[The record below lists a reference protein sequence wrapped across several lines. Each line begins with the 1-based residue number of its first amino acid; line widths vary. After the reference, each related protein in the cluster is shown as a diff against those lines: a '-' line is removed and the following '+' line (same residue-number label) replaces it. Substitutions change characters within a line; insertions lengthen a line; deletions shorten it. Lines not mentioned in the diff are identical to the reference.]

1 MIQEKELVS
10 KVSRRIIPYLFFCY
24 IFNYLDRFNIS
35 FAALEMKAD
44 LGFSD
49 AVYGLGA
56 GMFFVGYVFFEVPS
70 NLLMEKI
77 GARIWISRIMMTWGI
92 VSCAMMFV
100 KTPFSFYLLR
110 FLLGVSEAGFF
121 PGIILYL
128 TYWIPARERARSFAL
143 FLTSTSLAGVLG
155 GPISAALLK
164 MRGLEGLQGWQWMFL
179 LEGIPSILLGVFTFF
194 YLTNEPRQA
203 AWLTEEEREWLHKT
217 LQEEAEVK
225 QKKHG
230 FTLGRALLHP
240 RVWHLCLLY
249 FSIIISFYGVAFW
262 LPQIVKNFSGLSNS
276 TVALLSAL
284 PYLCASIAMVMT
296 ANHSD
301 RTNERRWHVALPAV
315 AGCLGLSMAA
325 LFQQGS
331 PWLALVMLCV
341 AATGIWSTLGPFWSL
356 PAVFLSGTAAAGGI
370 ALINSIGNVGGFVG
384 PYLIGFVK
392 EKTGHFESGMLILA
406 VTLLGTALLALLV
419 KKEYSQFQAR
429 EDETISS

>member
-10 KVSRRIIPYLFFCY
+10 KVSRRIIPYLFLCY

-44 LGFSD
+44 LGFGD

-56 GMFFVGYVFFEVPS
+56 GMFFLGYVFFEVPS
-70 NLLMEKI
+70 NLMLEKV
-77 GARIWISRIMMTWGI
+77 GARMWISRIMLTWGV

-110 FLLGVSEAGFF
+110 FLLGLSEAGFF

-128 TYWIPARERARSFAL
+128 TYWIPAKERARTFAL
-143 FLTSTSLAGVLG
+143 FMTSTSLAGVLG
-155 GPISAALLK
+155 GPISAVLLN
-164 MRGLEGLQGWQWMFL
+164 MRGVEGLQGWQWMFL
-179 LEGIPSILLGVFTFF
+179 LEGIPSVLLGVFTFF
-194 YLTNEPRQA
+194 YLTDEPRKA
-203 AWLTEEEREWLHKT
+203 AWLTGEEREWLHQK
-217 LQEEAEVK
+217 LKAESEAK
-225 QKKHG
+225 QKRHG
-230 FTLGRALLHP
+230 FTLSKALLHP

-276 TVALLSAL
+276 MVALLSAL
-284 PYLCASIAMVMT
+284 PYLCASIGMVLT

-301 RTNERRWHVALPAV
+301 RNNERRWHVAIPAL
-315 AGCLGLSMAA
+315 AGCLGLVLSA
-325 LFQQGS
+325 LFQQDHS
-331 PWLALVMLCV
+331 WLALLALCM

-384 PYLIGFVK
+384 PYLIGFMK
-392 EKTGHFESGMLILA
+392 ERTNHFESGILILA
-406 VTLLGTALLALLV
+406 VSLLGTALLALTI
-419 KKEYSQFQAR
+419 KKEDTQSQ
-429 EDETISS
+429 D